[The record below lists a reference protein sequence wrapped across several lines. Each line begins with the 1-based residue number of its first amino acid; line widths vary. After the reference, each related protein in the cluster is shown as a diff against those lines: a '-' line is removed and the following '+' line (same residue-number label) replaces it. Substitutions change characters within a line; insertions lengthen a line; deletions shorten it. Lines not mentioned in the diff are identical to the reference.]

1 MKTHLKVL
9 VVDDQEIN
17 RKLLHHMLNHDGFDV
32 VLASDGLQAIELY
45 KTEHPDLVLLDVVMP
60 NLDGYETAPIL
71 KELAGE
77 VYLPIIFITA
87 LEDQDSLSRCLDV
100 GGDDFLSKPF
110 DRVILQAKIKAHS
123 RIRDLSQKT
132 FEQKKELDFY
142 RLKTEREHQIVEHIF
157 DRALEG
163 NYQVPHLL
171 EYHLSPASMF
181 NGDLMLVALGP
192 TGNLYIMMGDFTG
205 HGLAAAIGTL
215 PVSRAFYSMVQKG
228 LAVGDIAIEVNEIL
242 LKLLPDDMFCAASII
257 ELHNNGKSLS
267 VWAGGTPDMYLV
279 NDRNGQL
286 MTIHSQH
293 MALGILD
300 NQEFDSDLLN
310 FSVHKHQRLIMFTDG
325 VVEITDENEQMF
337 GYERLTNLL
346 TSPDYRELPL
356 IIEELYDFSAGVEQD
371 DDISILSLRCAEVN
385 SSLEQVEN
393 SYSNLPHHF
402 NLVLNA
408 NSIKTSDP
416 VLEVIDM
423 ITHIKGAEEHR
434 STLFLILSEAYNN
447 ALEHGLLD
455 LSSSIKDSE
464 DGFVDYY
471 LQRDYKLNELNSGSI
486 TIDVKYIPQETMLY
500 LTITD
505 SGKGFDVTRETS
517 DLDNYEKHGRGFLIL
532 NELAASV
539 QYNDKGNQMK
549 IGYQLNVSD

>member
-325 VVEITDENEQMF
+325 VVEITDENGQMF

>member
-1 MKTHLKVL
+1 LKTHLKVL

>member
-1 MKTHLKVL
+1 
-9 VVDDQEIN
+9 
-17 RKLLHHMLNHDGFDV
+17 
-32 VLASDGLQAIELY
+32 
-45 KTEHPDLVLLDVVMP
+45 
-60 NLDGYETAPIL
+60 
-71 KELAGE
+71 
-77 VYLPIIFITA
+77 
-87 LEDQDSLSRCLDV
+87 
-100 GGDDFLSKPF
+100 
-110 DRVILQAKIKAHS
+110 
-123 RIRDLSQKT
+123 
-132 FEQKKELDFY
+132 
-142 RLKTEREHQIVEHIF
+142 
-157 DRALEG
+157 
-163 NYQVPHLL
+163 
-171 EYHLSPASMF
+171 
-181 NGDLMLVALGP
+181 
-192 TGNLYIMMGDFTG
+192 
-205 HGLAAAIGTL
+205 
-215 PVSRAFYSMVQKG
+215 
-228 LAVGDIAIEVNEIL
+228 
-242 LKLLPDDMFCAASII
+242 MFCAASII

-310 FSVHKHQRLIMFTDG
+310 FSVHKHQRLIMFTAG

>member
-17 RKLLHHMLNHDGFDV
+17 RKLLQHMLSHDGFDV
-32 VLASDGLQAIELY
+32 VLAKDGYEAIEVY
-45 KTEHPDLVLLDVVMP
+45 KSEHPDLVLLDVVMP

>member
-17 RKLLHHMLNHDGFDV
+17 RKLLHHMLDHDGFDV

-486 TIDVKYIPQETMLY
+486 TIDVKYSPQETMLH

-549 IGYQLNVSD
+549 IAYQLNVSD

>member
-1 MKTHLKVL
+1 LKTHLKVL

-17 RKLLHHMLNHDGFDV
+17 RKLLQHMLSHDGFDV
-32 VLASDGLQAIELY
+32 VLAKDGYEAIEVY
-45 KTEHPDLVLLDVVMP
+45 KSEHPDLVLLDVVMP

>member
-17 RKLLHHMLNHDGFDV
+17 RKLLQHMLNHDGFDV

-408 NSIKTSDP
+408 NTIKTSDP

-505 SGKGFDVTRETS
+505 SGKGFDVTRKTS

>member
-279 NDRNGQL
+279 NDKNGQL

-346 TSPDYRELPL
+346 TSPDYCELPL

-385 SSLEQVEN
+385 SNLEQIEN
-393 SYSNLPHHF
+393 SYSNLPHQF

-486 TIDVKYIPQETMLY
+486 TIDVKYSPQETMLY

-505 SGKGFDVTRETS
+505 SGKGFDVTRESS

-549 IGYQLNVSD
+549 IAYQLNVSD